1 MFFQFR
7 HRISGSGSFLKIIF
21 LVSPYFADFFC
32 ICHSPSVWQ
41 SSLMFLC
48 LQRSFTLE
56 NYDLFFRMFLPI
68 PTGVR
73 VKSGRISKKVSPTHA
88 LQFYFKVSPQKIK
101 ISNNFFE
108 TFLKCSLQCLFRKN
122 AIKKI
127 GHRGRSRAKDHRTS
141 LSGTWIEKQYR
152 VLRMRARSFPWLRT
166 WLLSTIQDA
175 RCKTDK

>member
-48 LQRSFTLE
+48 LQRYFTLE

-88 LQFYFKVSPQKIK
+88 LQFYFKVSPQIIK
-101 ISNNFFE
+101 LSNNFFE
-108 TFLKCSLQCLFRKN
+108 TFFKCSLQCLFRKMQWKRLVTVVVQELKT
-122 AIKKI
+122 IVPLYLV
-127 GHRGRSRAKDHRTS
+127 RGLKNNTVFSECAHVHSRDYVR
-141 LSGTWIEKQYR
+141 GY
-152 VLRMRARSFPWLRT
+152 
-166 WLLSTIQDA
+166 
-175 RCKTDK
+175 